1 MVDEVVLEFAR
12 AQQAGDPF
20 AFRFEPQSY
29 LLRTEGGGFESSE
42 LPWTVSLLSDLAAL
56 QKPGLDRVI
65 VQRVGELLRRFV
77 SPIDMVQ
84 IDKYRAWCRKL
95 KRLSP
100 FVVKRKC
107 LQHRVTPK
115 YDGSPPSF
123 T

>member
-42 LPWTVSLLSDLAAL
+42 LPWTISLLSDLAAL

-77 SPIDMVQ
+77 SPIDMALDRQ
-84 IDKYRAWCRKL
+84 GKWSTSGRTPFSIDSL
-95 KRLSP
+95 
-100 FVVKRKC
+100 
-107 LQHRVTPK
+107 
-115 YDGSPPSF
+115 
-123 T
+123 